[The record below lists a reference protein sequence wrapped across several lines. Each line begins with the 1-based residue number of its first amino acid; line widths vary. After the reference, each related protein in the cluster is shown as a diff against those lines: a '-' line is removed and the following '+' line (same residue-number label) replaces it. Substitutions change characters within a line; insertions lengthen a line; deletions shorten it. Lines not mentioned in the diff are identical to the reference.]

1 MSGTVL
7 ALGTINMPHTY
18 INDESEQ
25 VIFDAE
31 SKNIIITET
40 AADAANNSVP
50 VTNAY
55 TYLTAR
61 SKNDDLSDVIKAEIK
76 TVSNLT
82 LNPLE
87 KVNGKWKVSVRSW
100 VGRPTS
106 AYADILVSYGKSQ
119 QVIRITFYV
128 NYLGTLYTEMLADSW
143 TQISQKVISYT
154 DASGQVH
161 QVQLASLIAQNA
173 SGISAQAKRVT
184 DIGNDLTTA
193 GIILDGNNSEL
204 DLIADKFNLRDADT
218 EQNGSVVRG
227 TDRIRTV
234 NGKVELNFDNLKVT
248 PQGVQA
254 SNGTFDNVNIGSSS
268 TFSGKLTTIFKNITD
283 SDATYDSG
291 TGRYTLHN
299 DLVLLTGANNIINL
313 PTDRSYIGAHAI
325 LYDNGFPPYSRM
337 SLDIYTTIKC
347 NNPILMNQQHENY
360 SNYSLKYQMIFKGG
374 LVELIGVPYGSSCAW
389 AVMSNSAIYTNY

>member
-1 MSGTVL
+1 
-7 ALGTINMPHTY
+7 
-18 INDESEQ
+18 
-25 VIFDAE
+25 
-31 SKNIIITET
+31 
-40 AADAANNSVP
+40 
-50 VTNAY
+50 
-55 TYLTAR
+55 
-61 SKNDDLSDVIKAEIK
+61 
-76 TVSNLT
+76 
-82 LNPLE
+82 
-87 KVNGKWKVSVRSW
+87 
-100 VGRPTS
+100 
-106 AYADILVSYGKSQ
+106 
-119 QVIRITFYV
+119 
-128 NYLGTLYTEMLADSW
+128 
-143 TQISQKVISYT
+143 
-154 DASGQVH
+154 
-161 QVQLASLIAQNA
+161 
-173 SGISAQAKRVT
+173 
-184 DIGNDLTTA
+184 
-193 GIILDGNNSEL
+193 
-204 DLIADKFNLRDADT
+204 
-218 EQNGSVVRG
+218 VRG